1 MDGHMPKQAAAG
13 GGTYLG
19 TAGWLKLADEN
30 AVVLIFKHRRME
42 DYVGTVKD
50 NDGNTKTAVQIA
62 ADVLVLA
69 PEKRAGEFWPGQN
82 IINGAITSKLVDEPD
97 GTAIGSHI
105 AQGKTGANKWPM
117 ADPTSEPEWKLVEA
131 AYAER
136 GVDIT
141 SPTADADLF
150 AQLRKAHAAEQ
161 RDGVREKVGAV
172 SGAKGASAADDD
184 EPPF

>member
-1 MDGHMPKQAAAG
+1 MPKQAEAG

-19 TAGWLKLADEN
+19 TPGWLKLADAN

-42 DYVGTVKD
+42 DYIGTVKD
-50 NDGNTKTAVQIA
+50 NDGNVKAAVQIA

-69 PEKRAGEFWPGQN
+69 PESRAGEFWPGQN

-97 GTAIGSHI
+97 GVAIGAHV

-131 AYAER
+131 AYADA
-136 GVDIT
+136 GIDIA
-141 SPTADADLF
+141 SPSADAELF
-150 AQLRKAHAAEQ
+150 AKLRKAHAETK
-161 RDGVREKVGAV
+161 RDEVRASTASV
-172 SGAKGASAADDD
+172 STAKGAPIDDD
-184 EPPF
+184 DPPF